1 MIEAKIAIFLAV
13 LALSP
18 LQAFAQSAIPD
29 GPPPMLGPPAL
40 GAPGPAQPNGAAP
53 PPAAGALPSTT
64 PGSYQAS
71 YDGISKKSVKAAPCS
86 TAARETDG
94 FTTCIGIPDDQERS
108 RKTR

>member
-40 GAPGPAQPNGAAP
+40 GAPGPAQPTAP
-53 PPAAGALPSTT
+53 LRPPLLGRFPVRPQDRTKPVMT
-64 PGSYQAS
+64 EFP
-71 YDGISKKSVKAAPCS
+71 KK
-86 TAARETDG
+86 R
-94 FTTCIGIPDDQERS
+94 
-108 RKTR
+108 